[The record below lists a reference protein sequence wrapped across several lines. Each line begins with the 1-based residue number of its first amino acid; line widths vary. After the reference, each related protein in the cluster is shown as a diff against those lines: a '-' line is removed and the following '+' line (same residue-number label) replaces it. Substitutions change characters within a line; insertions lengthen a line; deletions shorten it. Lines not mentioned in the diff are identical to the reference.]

1 MIDIVDVVQYI
12 MSQLVDDPKSVRV
25 SAAGDEIRVLVNKS
39 DMGKVIGKQGKIAK
53 AVRTL
58 VRAVGMKY
66 NKKYNVEIDEI
77 ASPEG

>member
-1 MIDIVDVVQYI
+1 MVDIVDIVQYI
-12 MSQLVDDPKSVRV
+12 MSRLVDDPKSVRV
-25 SAAGDEIRVLVNKS
+25 TAEGDEVRVLVNKS
-39 DMGKVIGKQGKIAK
+39 DMGKVIGKQGRIAK

-77 ASPEG
+77 AGSED